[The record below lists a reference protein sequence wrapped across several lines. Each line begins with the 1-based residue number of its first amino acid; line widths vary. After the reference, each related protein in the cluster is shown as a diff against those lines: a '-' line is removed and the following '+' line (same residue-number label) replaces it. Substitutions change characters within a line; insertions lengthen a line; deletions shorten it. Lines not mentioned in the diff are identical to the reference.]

1 MAADERPPG
10 RFAPRTAFRAL
21 LYRALVASASYFYKA
36 GNGCLFMAAGLLR
49 HDELQAASI
58 DQYRTFNVSPFEVD
72 AGLSPVEQVFYG
84 KFLHEKDRILLV
96 GCGTGRDLIA
106 LHLLG
111 YDVTGLEPV
120 PEVVALAQQH
130 LARRGVS
137 VPLQTGLIETAPLNG
152 RYDAIVFSNGCY
164 SLLQGSGLRVA
175 TLRRVAE
182 HLAPAGRLIV
192 SYHPAKAQSRLGG
205 WLIRTTSWLS
215 SGDWTP
221 EPGDTFARDL
231 FRPGLIR
238 YHHAF
243 RPEEFARECEAA
255 GLSVIAD
262 QMFSEGYRFAAAE
275 RRA

>member
-1 MAADERPPG
+1 MAAEQRG

-21 LYRALVASASYFYKA
+21 LYRALFASAYYLYKA
-36 GNGCLFMAAGLLR
+36 GNGCLLMAAGLLR
-49 HDELQAASI
+49 RDELQAASI

-72 AGLSPVEQVFYG
+72 AGLSPVEQVFYSQ
-84 KFLHEKDRILLV
+84 FLREKDRILLV

-137 VPLQTGLIETAPLNG
+137 VPLQTGLVETAELNG
-152 RYDAIVFSNGCY
+152 RYDVIVFSNGCY
-164 SLLQGSGLRVA
+164 SLLQGSGSRVA

-182 HLAPAGRLIV
+182 HLAPAGRIIV
-192 SYHPAKAQSRLGG
+192 SYHPAKEQSRLGG

-231 FRPGLIR
+231 FRPGLLR

-243 RPEEFARECEAA
+243 RPEEFARECQAA
-255 GLSVIAD
+255 GFSVIAD